1 MKTFLELLNSFN
13 VRINLLSK
21 REETILFKAGRI
33 KEKLVTEDYAFDRNI
48 FFSQMFSKKE
58 KELWMIK
65 KYLFL

>member
-1 MKTFLELLNSFN
+1 MVKTFLELLNSFN
-13 VRINLLSK
+13 VRIKFLSF
-21 REETILFKAGRI
+21 REEILFKAGRI

-48 FFSQMFSKKE
+48 FFSQMFSEKE

>member
-1 MKTFLELLNSFN
+1 MNTFLELLNSFN
-13 VRINLLSK
+13 VRINLLSE

-48 FFSQMFSKKE
+48 FFSQMFSEKE